1 MNVTYF
7 RRHSDDCPQRD
18 RGRNSTKCNCPI
30 YADGYDDNGR
40 RIRQSLKTRDMAR
53 ARKKGAALEDPEKP
67 PYKTVTECV
76 DAFLASCH
84 HLAEN
89 TQRKY
94 RNRLQKQLLP
104 FCEQKGIDSI
114 ADLSTETIDVFRAS
128 RKLALNTSARELDTL
143 RQFLT
148 FCVDRQWIKD
158 NAARKIKP
166 PRNIKPKEVDPYTK
180 TELDA
185 ILDAA
190 GRIGKADYERLRARA
205 AVLLLRH
212 TALRISDVALLR
224 RDRVEGDQLLI
235 HTKKTG
241 ATVRLPLPKE
251 LVEALKAV
259 PAPREGESSKYFFIN
274 GTGSARTAISVM
286 ERCLRAVF
294 KLSGVAGARAHR
306 FRHTLA
312 TDILANGGTLG
323 DVADVLGISEAIAEK
338 HYAKWS
344 PARQDRISAIM
355 RARFGP
361 SKKKVR

>member
-1 MNVTYF
+1 MITF
-7 RRHSDDCPQRD
+7 WRRHSDECPQRKF
-18 RGRNSTKCNCPI
+18 GRDSTKCNCPI
-30 YADGYDDNGR
+30 WADGYVHGR
-40 RIRQSLKTRDMAR
+40 RTLRHSLKTRDMAR
-53 ARKKGAALEDPEKP
+53 ARKKAAALEDPDSP

-94 RNRLQKQLLP
+94 RNRLKKQLLP
-104 FCEQKGIDSI
+104 FCGGKGIDSI
-114 ADLSTETIDVFRAS
+114 ADLNTETIDAFRAS
-128 RKLALNTSARELDTL
+128 RKLALTTSSRELDTL
-143 RQFLT
+143 RQFLA
-148 FCVDRQWIKD
+148 FCVDRNWVKE
-158 NAARKIKP
+158 NPAKKIKP

-224 RDRVEGDQLLI
+224 RDRVEDGQLLI

-241 ATVRLPLPKE
+241 ATIRLPLPKE
-251 LVEALKAV
+251 LVDALKAV

-286 ERCLRAVF
+286 ERCLRVVF

-312 TDILANGGTLG
+312 TDILANGGSLG
-323 DVADVLGISEAIAEK
+323 DVADILGISEAIAEK

-355 RARFGP
+355 RARFGHGNK
-361 SKKKVR
+361 SSR

>member
-1 MNVTYF
+1 MITF
-7 RRHSDDCPQRD
+7 WRRHSDECPQRKF
-18 RGRNSTKCNCPI
+18 GRDSIKCNCPI
-30 YADGYDDNGR
+30 WADGYVEGR
-40 RIRQSLKTRDMAR
+40 RTLRRSLKTRDMAR
-53 ARKKGAALEDPEKP
+53 ARKKAASLEDTDHP

-76 DAFLASCH
+76 EAFLAACN

-94 RNRLQKQLLP
+94 RNRLQKQLIP

-114 ADLSTETIDVFRAS
+114 AELNTETIDAFRAN
-128 RKLALNTSARELDTL
+128 RKLALTTSSRELDTL
-143 RQFLT
+143 RQFLS
-148 FCVDRQWIKD
+148 FCVDRNWIKD

-224 RDRVEGDQLLI
+224 RDRVENGELLI

-251 LVEALKAV
+251 LVEALNDV
-259 PAPREGESSKYFFIN
+259 PMPRGAEEGRHFFIN
-274 GTGSARTAISVM
+274 GSGSARTAISVM

-312 TDILANGGTLG
+312 TDILANGGSLG
-323 DVADVLGISEAIAEK
+323 DVADILGISEAIAEK

-355 RARFGP
+355 RARFGHG
-361 SKKKVR
+361 KKTLR